1 MVTIKDIAR
10 EAGVSVTSV
19 SRFFNNRRLLSAESC
34 SRIEAV
40 VEKYGYTPNSMGRS
54 LRLARSGKVLVL
66 LPTMENP
73 MYLKILSAIENECY
87 QYGLTV
93 LACDTHDDSFKEK
106 HLLAMLTNHYADGAI
121 LFSSALASQELS
133 IAAKRLPLVLCCE
146 QREDAAVSS
155 VSIDDRAAAFEAVEY
170 LIRKGHSRIAMASGR
185 ENYGSTALREQGY
198 AEALKKYGLNVRKDY
213 ILRGDYGYRSGM
225 AAAQKVFG
233 MEPMPSAL
241 FCVSDAVAV
250 GAARI
255 AVLEKKSLSII
266 GFDNTSITGM
276 FLPGITSVAQPR
288 AEMGKAAVELLMA
301 RMENIKQPPQKRFLP
316 HSLVVRES
324 TEGMQ
329 QEYFRAF
336 SVQE

>member
-1 MVTIKDIAR
+1 
-10 EAGVSVTSV
+10 
-19 SRFFNNRRLLSAESC
+19 
-34 SRIEAV
+34 
-40 VEKYGYTPNSMGRS
+40 
-54 LRLARSGKVLVL
+54 
-66 LPTMENP
+66 
-73 MYLKILSAIENECY
+73 
-87 QYGLTV
+87 
-93 LACDTHDDSFKEK
+93 
-106 HLLAMLTNHYADGAI
+106 
-121 LFSSALASQELS
+121 
-133 IAAKRLPLVLCCE
+133 
-146 QREDAAVSS
+146 
-155 VSIDDRAAAFEAVEY
+155 
-170 LIRKGHSRIAMASGR
+170 MASGR

-198 AEALKKYGLNVRKDY
+198 TEALKKYGLNVRKDY

-225 AAAQKVFG
+225 SAAQKVFG

-276 FLPGITSVAQPR
+276 FIPGITSVAQPR

-316 HSLVVRES
+316 HSLVARES

-329 QEYFRAF
+329 QEHLRTF
-336 SVQE
+336 SAEE

>member
-1 MVTIKDIAR
+1 M
-10 EAGVSVTSV
+10 
-19 SRFFNNRRLLSAESC
+19 
-34 SRIEAV
+34 
-40 VEKYGYTPNSMGRS
+40 
-54 LRLARSGKVLVL
+54 
-66 LPTMENP
+66 
-73 MYLKILSAIENECY
+73 
-87 QYGLTV
+87 
-93 LACDTHDDSFKEK
+93 
-106 HLLAMLTNHYADGAI
+106 LAMLTNHYADGAI